1 MRSVALGLL
10 VSVCSILH
18 ADEGMWLFNAP
29 PTAELRARY
38 GFEPSAQWLE
48 HLQRASI
55 RFNNGGS
62 GAFVSPDALIV
73 TNHHIGIDCLQEIS
87 SETNDLVASGFYAK
101 TRAEERPC
109 SSLELNV
116 LSSIEDVT
124 ARVNAAGD
132 SEGARRAAIAA
143 IEEDS
148 FEKTKLR
155 SEVVTLYQGGA
166 YHLYRYVAYTDVR
179 LVFAP
184 EEDAAFFGGD
194 PDNFEYPR
202 YNFDVC
208 FFRAYENGQPARI
221 DHWLT
226 WSATG
231 AKEGDLVFSSGNPGF
246 TDRGRTAAHLAFLR
260 DVANPFILERIRRR
274 ELTLRNYAQ
283 RSAENE
289 RRAANELLN
298 LENARKSYE
307 GELAA
312 LQDPSLIEAKRAAEG
327 GLRQSVPDA
336 WQTIDRALAVDRA
349 LYVERRMFES
359 AWGFDS
365 ALFSQARHLVRMA
378 AESSK
383 PNGERLREY
392 TETRLEGVESE
403 LRAETATWL
412 DLDARML
419 AESLALLIER
429 FPDDPLVRQVMAGK
443 GPKARATELVRGTKL
458 NDVAVRRALLEGGAE
473 AVAASDDPM
482 IVVARLIDER
492 ARNARRRWER
502 EVEEPLRQ
510 AYAKIAGVRFRTA
523 KNLYPDATFTPRLG
537 FGTVR
542 GYVDE
547 EGVTQPWMTTI
558 AGLYER
564 AAARANAEPY
574 DLPARWLDRK
584 SRVAL
589 ATPFNFVAGVDTVG
603 GSSGSPLVDRS
614 GRMVGLIFDGNLP
627 TLGFSF
633 AYQERDGRTIA
644 VHTRGIVEIL
654 RAIYGATGLLRE
666 LGANTNA

>member
-1 MRSVALGLL
+1 
-10 VSVCSILH
+10 
-18 ADEGMWLFNAP
+18 MWLFNAP
-29 PTAELRARY
+29 PLEQLRVRY

-48 HLQRASI
+48 HLQHSSI

-62 GAFVSPDALIV
+62 GAFVSPDALII
-73 TNHHIGIDCLQEIS
+73 TNHHIGIDCLSEIS
-87 SETNDLVASGFYAK
+87 TERKNLVANGFLAK
-101 TRAEERPC
+101 TRADELPC
-109 SSLELNV
+109 RSLELNV
-116 LSSIEDVT
+116 LASIEDVT
-124 ARVNAAGD
+124 ARVNAAGN
-132 SEGARRAAIAA
+132 SESDRRAAIAA
-143 IEEDS
+143 IEEES
-148 FEKTKLR
+148 FTETKLR
-155 SEVVTLYQGGA
+155 SDVVTLYQGGA
-166 YHLYRYVAYTDVR
+166 YHLYRYHAYTDVR

-208 FFRAYENGQPARI
+208 FFRAYENGRPAPI
-221 DHWLT
+221 SHWLR
-226 WSATG
+226 WSAAG
-231 AKEGDLVFSSGNPGF
+231 AKEGDLVLSSGNPGF

-260 DVANPFILERIRRR
+260 DIVDPFILERIRRR
-274 ELTLRNYAQ
+274 ELTLRKFAQ
-283 RSAENE
+283 RSTENE

-312 LQDPSLIEAKRAAEG
+312 LQDPATIEEKRAAEAS
-327 GLRQSVPDA
+327 LRQSEPEP
-336 WQTIDRALAVDRA
+336 WQTIERALAADRALH
-349 LYVERRMFES
+349 VERRMFES

-365 ALFSQARHLVRMA
+365 ALFSQARQIVRHA
-378 AESSK
+378 AESAK
-383 PNGERLREY
+383 PNGERLREF
-392 TETRLEGVESE
+392 TDARLIGVQSE
-403 LRAETATWL
+403 LLAETSTWQ

-419 AESLALLIER
+419 ADSLALLLEK

-458 NDVAVRRALLEGGAE
+458 GDVEVRRALLEGGAE
-473 AVAASDDPM
+473 AVDASDDPM
-482 IVVARLIDER
+482 ILLAKLVDER
-492 ARNARRRWER
+492 ARNARRRWES

-510 AYAKIAGVRFRTA
+510 AYAKIASARFRTA
-523 KNLYPDATFTPRLG
+523 KSDLYPDATFSPRLG

-547 EGVTQPWMTTI
+547 EGVTQPWSTTI
-558 AGLYER
+558 AGLYDR

-574 DLPARWLDRK
+574 DLPERWLARK
-584 SRVAL
+584 GRVAL
-589 ATPFNFVAGVDTVG
+589 ATPFNFVAAIDTVG

-614 GRMVGLIFDGNLP
+614 GSMVGLVFDGNLP

-654 RAIYGATGLLRE
+654 RAVYGATGLVRE
-666 LGANTNA
+666 LGASTNA